1 MDKHIIQLK
10 VRAWGCKIKSKIQA
24 NLTAENPE
32 IKQGDDLNLRLVI
45 NFDPDDL
52 PTSLEVSQDQVKQGP
67 EFILKDPIH
76 LDITDPVLELDI
88 TLEYASGETGEYNI
102 EAVFRQ
108 AEFGTQLVE
117 IPYVTFK
124 LITPEV
130 EIVYCRT
137 NKPRISKGNDID
149 VQVGINSPSPQK
161 LRGIVFGRLIS
172 NDDLV
177 HRMYEL
183 EPKRIS
189 LVGEKEIVWHLT
201 IPRDETKTGSFKA
214 IIEFKSKDTFSKKE
228 YDRFIEV
235 RQSRLLRVNS
245 LIGSKDVVSAGDE
258 LTISVELENVGLEK
272 VDLEIYPEFNL
283 SSPGKKSKD
292 RNLAKQVQWSLP
304 PQAITFEPDA
314 KNKLSW
320 PWIVPEEILN
330 GRYLVNLQWKD
341 TNTGEVD
348 NYSQELFEVKKH
360 HELEIVNAIA
370 AEDSFSPGTEALT
383 KILLSDMGTR
393 AGDEI
398 EIEFKILDFLNQEVY
413 RITEKIGISKQPTEY
428 NFIWQIPDDLEG
440 GKYDVI
446 TQLLP
451 ADGEVISRR
460 FSKILNIELPVKLDL
475 HLMLPGISKPGL
487 EVSQYLLQNE
497 EVVKKINYKKL
508 TIYQLNSNT
517 HLFLYDNK
525 LINYSHYK
533 KSPLSEL
540 QPFSKTL
547 FSYLITKQ
555 FLSRNKLKQDLEYW
569 SKLGFSWVN
578 LLLLD
583 TGYIKIP
590 SSKTMGGSSK
600 SRISST
606 TWMNFAEELF
616 KDFITTSPIG
626 QLKLNKIFHGSIIKN
641 KAIITTS
648 DFKLINGY
656 LNYLSGRDSKND
668 IESIQIIS
676 DLKLL
681 FNTANKF
688 RLVSNSKQLQKKF
701 NKILN
706 KWLTEIRIG
715 QIRRHPDKNKFQ
727 AFRSLYS
734 YVLLYLVSEII
745 TILKD
750 IKQNNYASPLKFSK
764 LSQLEMIYYFLL
776 GRYYHAQAEFDTGL
790 SQVEIRNCSEDL
802 NRAINEIK
810 KTMQTFWYFNLDW
823 QIAYSNYL
831 KNMGKRT
838 DLAILSEHVK
848 ITTNPVIL
856 RGIRGNNNNGKLI
869 LGNNGPQAI
878 ALNAFLALPS
888 KHWTLVE
895 PEANFTNNLYNL
907 KRIMIPSKQVKEIP
921 LTITFPRSL
930 SFSNYKAILK
940 LNPKAIKLLIEIGQL
955 VK

>member
-1 MDKHIIQLK
+1 
-10 VRAWGCKIKSKIQA
+10 
-24 NLTAENPE
+24 
-32 IKQGDDLNLRLVI
+32 
-45 NFDPDDL
+45 
-52 PTSLEVSQDQVKQGP
+52 
-67 EFILKDPIH
+67 
-76 LDITDPVLELDI
+76 
-88 TLEYASGETGEYNI
+88 
-102 EAVFRQ
+102 
-108 AEFGTQLVE
+108 
-117 IPYVTFK
+117 
-124 LITPEV
+124 
-130 EIVYCRT
+130 
-137 NKPRISKGNDID
+137 
-149 VQVGINSPSPQK
+149 
-161 LRGIVFGRLIS
+161 
-172 NDDLV
+172 
-177 HRMYEL
+177 MYEL

-258 LTISVELENVGLEK
+258 LTVSVELENVGLEK
-272 VDLEIYPEFNL
+272 VDLEICPEFNL
-283 SSPGKKSKD
+283 SSPSKTSKD
-292 RNLAKQVQWSLP
+292 QHLAKQAKWSLP

-320 PWIVPEEILN
+320 PWVVPENILN
-330 GRYLVNLQWKD
+330 GKYLVDLQWKN
-341 TNTGEVD
+341 TNNGEVD

-393 AGDEI
+393 AGEEI
-398 EIEFKILDFLNQEVY
+398 EIEIKILDFLNQEVY
-413 RITEKIGISKQPTEY
+413 RKTEKIGISKQPTEY
-428 NFIWQIPDDLEG
+428 NFIWQIPDDMEG
-440 GKYDVI
+440 GKYDI
-446 TQLLP
+446 ISQLLP
-451 ADGEVISRR
+451 TDGEVISRK

-487 EVSQYLLQNE
+487 ELSQYLLQNE
-497 EVVKKINYKKL
+497 EVIKKINYKKL

-517 HLFLYDNK
+517 HLFLYNDK

-533 KSPLSEL
+533 KSPHSEL

-547 FSYLITKQ
+547 FSYLLTKQ

-569 SKLGFSWVN
+569 FKLGFSWVN

-600 SRISST
+600 YRITSS

-616 KDFITTSPIG
+616 KDFITTSPQG
-626 QLKLNKIFHGSIIKN
+626 QLKLNKIFQGPIIKN

-648 DFKLINGY
+648 DFKLIKGY
-656 LNYLSGRDSKND
+656 LHYLCGYDSKND
-668 IESIQIIS
+668 IESIQILS
-676 DLKLL
+676 DLKEL

-715 QIRRHPDKNKFQ
+715 RIRRRPDKNKFQ

-745 TILKD
+745 KILKD
-750 IKQNNYASPLKFSK
+750 IKQNNYASPVKFSK

-776 GRYYHAQAEFDTGL
+776 GRYYHTQAEFDQGL
-790 SQVEIRNCSEDL
+790 SQVEIRNCSEEL

-810 KTMQTFWYFNLDW
+810 KTVQTFWYFNLDW

-831 KNMGKRT
+831 KNMGKRS
-838 DLAILSEHVK
+838 DLALISEHVK

-869 LGNNGPQAI
+869 LGNNSPQAI

-895 PEANFTNNLYNL
+895 PEANFINNLYNL

-940 LNPKAIKLLIEIGQL
+940 LNPKAIKLLPEIGQL